1 MLSRLK
7 WIMSYTYGVVRG
19 YIAWSEVRLMDL
31 EFFKQK
37 ERFRLRF
44 CRQHDRDNGTN
55 NALSS
60 YKLTRKVCLFYLELK
75 LQENRCGCC
84 I

>member
-1 MLSRLK
+1 
-7 WIMSYTYGVVRG
+7 
-19 YIAWSEVRLMDL
+19 MDL